1 MTAASPTQPPK
12 TPREVDQVRQIA
24 FANGAKVA
32 TNTATNGRSLIT
44 ITLDEA
50 DSGSPRLRAMLS
62 AMEFAVRGQFDR
74 GQAFQGMVRFTLKC
88 NLLDIIVRCMK

>member
-1 MTAASPTQPPK
+1 MTAASPQPPK

-32 TNTATNGRSLIT
+32 ANTSGSGRSLIN
-44 ITLDEA
+44 ITL
-50 DSGSPRLRAMLS
+50 SGMDPKSPQFRGMLN
-62 AMEFAVRGQFDR
+62 AMEFAVRGHFDR
-74 GQAFQGMVRFTLKC
+74 GQAFQGMVRFTLKS

>member
-1 MTAASPTQPPK
+1 MPTASTTQPPK

-32 TNTATNGRSLIT
+32 TNTSGSGRSLIN
-44 ITLDEA
+44 ITLNEA
-50 DSGSPRLRAMLS
+50 DPGSPRFRAMLN
-62 AMEFAVRGQFDR
+62 AIEFAVRGQFDR
-74 GQAFQGMVRFTLKC
+74 GQAFQGSVRFTLKC